1 MSSRESDLSAGERN
15 PPVSVGQVLRSKYR
29 VEALLGQ
36 GGMGWVFLASQL
48 PLERPVAIKL
58 LKGSADAL
66 KDRFFREASLCARL
80 QHPNIVTVHD
90 YGEIESGEL
99 MLVMEYL
106 DGPTLS
112 AVNRQAPLEEAR
124 ICRIIAQIC
133 RALRAAHSEGIV
145 HRDLKLDNIV
155 LLQDEEGL
163 DLIKVVDF
171 GLAKVFGPEAG
182 AANPS
187 LTVAGGVVG
196 TPTFMAPEQ
205 IMGGAPDQ
213 RTDIYALGIILYTL
227 LEGRAPFR
235 GKSILEVLEQHIH
248 TPVPPLSSTP
258 SVLRPRLEA
267 LIQRC
272 TEKQPG
278 DRYQS
283 VEALVNELKAVY
295 ALSEEGT
302 GLGLSSFSG
311 QSSAPREYQR
321 LPPEPADITGA
332 LDPTLASPVPKD
344 ASPMLSPP
352 QREQNG
358 VWALAAVVLLAVL
371 ALGFW
376 GMQAWRSSEASSAQ
390 LPPPVTVVLP
400 KTTKVD
406 AGEPAKVDEPAPPV
420 TAEVV
425 KEPEAPQEPKVEPRK
440 RKVPRKKPRRR
451 PRVTAKSTPKP
462 TPKPT
467 SEPEPKPTRTAE
479 PTDEPPPLKPA
490 ALPDLG
496 VPKTRLRQTPDAG
509 IAPEP
514 PRSPP
519 PAKPKVLP
527 PKSIPKKPP
536 KERSDEPFDSF

>member
-90 YGEIESGEL
+90 YGEIESGAL

-112 AVNRQAPLEEAR
+112 AVNKQAPLEEAR
-124 ICRIIAQIC
+124 ICRIIAQVC
-133 RALRAAHSEGIV
+133 RALRAAHSQGIV

-332 LDPTLASPVPKD
+332 LDPTFASPVLKD
-344 ASPMLSPP
+344 AAPMSAPP
-352 QREQNG
+352 QREQSG
-358 VWALAAVVLLAVL
+358 VWALAAAVLIAVL

-376 GMQAWRSSEASSAQ
+376 GLRAWRSSSSAQ

-406 AGEPAKVDEPAPPV
+406 AGEPTKVDEPTPPV
-420 TAEVV
+420 TVEVV
-425 KEPEAPQEPKVEPRK
+425 KEPEAPQKPKVEPPK
-440 RKVPRKKPRRR
+440 RKAPRKKPRRR
-451 PRVTAKSTPKP
+451 PRVTKSTPKP
-462 TPKPT
+462 APKP
-467 SEPEPKPTRTAE
+467 AE
-479 PTDEPPPLKPA
+479 ATPEPPPPTPEPPPPMPA

-519 PAKPKVLP
+519 PEKPKMLP

-536 KERSDEPFDSF
+536 KERPDEPFDSF